1 MNDKENEILK
11 KALIHMAG
19 MYGLNLSMYRL
30 DNKIEYS
37 CNGYVVDKE
46 TYFVLKQA
54 KGIIDW
60 WE

>member
-1 MNDKENEILK
+1 MKDKENEILK
-11 KALIHMAG
+11 EALTYMAN
-19 MYGLNLSMYRL
+19 MYGLNLSMCRL
-30 DNKIEYS
+30 DNEIEYS
-37 CNGYVVDKE
+37 CNGYVVDRE